1 MAPSGGEESSKD
13 SAEGGF
19 TDTKCHQMSSLDCGH
34 RPCPTPKS
42 METWLMIC
50 PPLVTRLL
58 SPPRPPVRGP
68 EAKIGRESRFSR
80 LHCPTAALAPNPA
93 RTAPHGARC
102 PARDTCR
109 AVVAAQAARKADRL
123 ACSCRVPTDPC
134 WAVAVR
140 RVSQIIDTVRAAARA
155 AHAYHLRSLRRD
167 RPRCQGTCTATTA
180 TPDTAYRW
188 LRGPARQCRCV
199 RHPVCRVADTRR
211 IRWQAARARQM
222 PLRCRCVVEP

>member
-1 MAPSGGEESSKD
+1 MG
-13 SAEGGF
+13 
-19 TDTKCHQMSSLDCGH
+19 
-34 RPCPTPKS
+34 
-42 METWLMIC
+42 
-50 PPLVTRLL
+50 L
-58 SPPRPPVRGP
+58 SQLCLAAAWAAGRGRPPRPPVRGP
-68 EAKIGRESRFSR
+68 NAEIGRECRFSW

-155 AHAYHLRSLRRD
+155 ARSHHLRSQRRD
-167 RPRCQGTCTATTA
+167 RPRCRGTCTPTTA
-180 TPDTAYRW
+180 TPDTACRCP
-188 LRGPARQCRCV
+188 RGPARQCRCV
-199 RHPVCRVADTRR
+199 RHPVCRVAGTRR
-211 IRWQAARARQM
+211 LGWQAAYARQM
-222 PLRCRCVVEP
+222 PLRFRYVVEP